1 MALSSTTGK
10 WRRWIINIDYTTGF
24 LYSLPVCV
32 LPRCSIQHPWIGV
45 CLLCLVMR
53 FGVWAFREE
62 RHRGGFTPHHFASG
76 SAGHEH
82 GSSLTVST
90 WSLGSLKSRPS
101 LSSFHFHHQH
111 CFLCKWV
118 TQSSP
123 RCRREVS
130 SLPEGS
136 SPCIIWNFPLRETV
150 SCPLP
155 YILQSVICSSLDSCV
170 CVCVYVCVRKC
181 VCVCVHVC
189 MCT

>member
-1 MALSSTTGK
+1 
-10 WRRWIINIDYTTGF
+10 
-24 LYSLPVCV
+24 
-32 LPRCSIQHPWIGV
+32 
-45 CLLCLVMR
+45 MR

-82 GSSLTVST
+82 GSSLMVST

-155 YILQSVICSSLDSCV
+155 YILQSVICSNLDSCV
-170 CVCVYVCVRKC
+170 CVCVC
-181 VCVCVHVC
+181 VCVCARVLGLQPVC
-189 MCT
+189 GGNLFRFPSSSHWELCQSFLN